1 MALENTY
8 EEEELSIQREKVV
21 NAIDRIHELSQNA
34 RMELQVRE
42 KVFKEVLN
50 ILNREL
56 SQIEKEVAKEKEK
69 LQ

>member
-56 SQIEKEVAKEKEK
+56 SQIEKEVAKEKE
-69 LQ
+69 